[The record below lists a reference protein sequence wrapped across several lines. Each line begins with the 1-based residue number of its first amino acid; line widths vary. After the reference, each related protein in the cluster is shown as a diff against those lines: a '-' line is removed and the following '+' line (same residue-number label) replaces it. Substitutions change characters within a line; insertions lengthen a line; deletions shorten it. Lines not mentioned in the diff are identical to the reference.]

1 MNARREVAKINRLKN
16 RIRMNAEDAIFNNV
30 PFKDIKEMIREDVK
44 KMEDLADAL
53 DKRLGTPLPASLKR
67 TEKQRLE
74 IFNKFLERR
83 KAS

>member
-1 MNARREVAKINRLKN
+1 
-16 RIRMNAEDAIFNNV
+16 
-30 PFKDIKEMIREDVK
+30 MIREDVK

-67 TEKQRLE
+67 TEKQRLKILNE
-74 IFNKFLERR
+74 FIKKR